1 MYAMTRS
8 VTDDNLDTEPFF
20 ILFAANLY
28 FTIVLLGMMDFKSIS
43 LLYFGT
49 LVTIFH
55 VILSLFPYRLTS
67 KNHLFLFEFVETL
80 LQYFYFHLC

>member
-1 MYAMTRS
+1 MHAMTRS

-28 FTIVLLGMMDFKSIS
+28 FTVVLLGMMDFKSIS
-43 LLYFGT
+43 LLYFET
-49 LVTIFH
+49 RVTYFSF
-55 VILSLFPYRLTS
+55 ILSLFLYCLTS
-67 KNHLFLFEFVETL
+67 KNHLFLFEFVEIL

>member
-1 MYAMTRS
+1 MHAMTRS

-28 FTIVLLGMMDFKSIS
+28 FTIVSLGMMDFKSIS
-43 LLYFGT
+43 FLYFET
-49 LVTIFH
+49 YELIFH
-55 VILSLFPYRLTS
+55 VILSPYIYCLTS
-67 KNHLFLFEFVETL
+67 KNHLFLFEFVEIL